1 MLLSLMRKNAKSL
14 LMKFLMVIIA
24 VVFVFF
30 FGYSFTA
37 NETAK
42 VASVNGESITSQ
54 EYQKA
59 YNEYSSTLREQY
71 KDVWNE
77 SLIKALDLEN
87 KTLEG
92 LIQQKIV
99 GQEAKRLGL
108 EVTEKEVQDTISNY
122 DAFKSGGVFDNSRYI
137 AMLSNNR
144 TTAEDF
150 EKSVEQSLLRQ
161 KLIQFLTTFLVTSD
175 QEIKD
180 QYTFANEK
188 VKISYIIF
196 SPSDYVSSVIVD
208 KALMNKF
215 FEEHKE
221 NYRIPAKIKI
231 TYISVGPDEFMS
243 QVKVDEDENKTYY
256 EDNVD
261 KFKEE
266 KQVKARH
273 ILFTLPANATAEVEK
288 TVKERA
294 EKVLEKARTGEDF
307 TKLAKEYSEDT
318 STKDNGGD
326 LGYFQK
332 GQMVDEFET
341 AAFSLAKGGISNL
354 VKTTYGYHII
364 KVEDIRDARTKDFN
378 EVHDQIAAMLA
389 TNKAKELADEKMLN
403 LVDQMNSDI
412 DLAQYAGQKG
422 LTATT
427 TDYFSAEQP
436 IQFLVDQTKSLNT
449 VFSLQ
454 DREISDVLEINNK
467 FYLIQIVDKKASYL
481 PNLNEVAASV
491 ETAYKDYLAMQK
503 AKSAAEEYLL
513 KLKSG
518 SDWSALAQERKK
530 TPQTSDFFTR
540 SSLPTG
546 IEYMQGLNS
555 EVFKL
560 NQTKRYPDSAFEN
573 DTGAYVV
580 RWEDKKDI
588 DESTFKEEKDKYA
601 ESILSMKQQYVF
613 TGWLERLM
621 AKAEIDRSSFVKN
634 K

>member
-1 MLLSLMRKNAKSL
+1 MRKNAKSL

-24 VVFVFF
+24 IVFVFF

-37 NETAK
+37 DETAK

-54 EYQKA
+54 EYKKA
-59 YNEYSSTLREQY
+59 YNEYYSNLQEQY

-92 LIQQKIV
+92 LIQQKIIS
-99 GQEAKRLGL
+99 QEAKRLGL

-161 KLIQFLTTFLVTSD
+161 KLIQFLTSFLVTSD

-180 QYTFANEK
+180 QYTFTNEK
-188 VKISYIIF
+188 VKISYVLF
-196 SPSDYVSSVIVD
+196 SPSDYVSSVVAD

-231 TYISVGPDEFMS
+231 SYISVGPDEFMS
-243 QVKVDEDENKTYY
+243 QVKVDEDEIKTYY

-273 ILFTLPANATAEVEK
+273 ILFTVPANATAEVEK
-288 TVKERA
+288 TVKTRA
-294 EKVLEKARTGEDF
+294 EKTLEKARTGEDF

-332 GQMVDEFET
+332 GQMVGEFET
-341 AAFSLAKGGISNL
+341 AAFSLPIGGISNL

-364 KVEDIRDARTKDFN
+364 KVEDIREARTKDFN
-378 EVHDQIAAMLA
+378 EAHDQIANMLA
-389 TNKAKELADEKMLN
+389 TNKAKELADEKILS
-403 LVDQMNSDI
+403 LVDQMTSDI
-412 DLAQYAGQKG
+412 DLAQYASQKG
-422 LTATT
+422 LTSATS
-427 TDYFSAEQP
+427 DYFSSEQP
-436 IQFLVDQTKSLNT
+436 IQFLEDQTKNLNT
-449 VFSLQ
+449 IFSLQ
-454 DREISDVLEINNK
+454 DKEISDVLEINNK
-467 FYLIQIVDKKASYL
+467 FYIIQIVDKKAAYL
-481 PNLNEVAASV
+481 PSLNEVSASV
-491 ETAYKDYLAMQK
+491 EMAYKGYLALQK
-503 AKSAAEEYLL
+503 AKSAAEEYLS
-513 KLKSG
+513 KLKNG
-518 SDWSALAQERKK
+518 SDWTALALERNK
-530 TPQTSDFFTR
+530 TPQTTDFFTR
-540 SSLPTG
+540 RDLPNG
-546 IEYMQGLNS
+546 IDYMQGLNS
-555 EVFKL
+555 AVFKL
-560 NQTKRYPDSAFEN
+560 NQVKRYPDSAFEN

-580 RWEDKKDI
+580 RWEEKKGI
-588 DESTFKEEKDKYA
+588 DESKFKEEKDKYI
-601 ESILSMKQQYVF
+601 ESILSMKQQYIF
-613 TGWLERLM
+613 AGWLERLM
-621 AKAEIDRSSFVKN
+621 ANAEIDRSSFAKN